1 MNAWH
6 ERDDFWETFAPF
18 MFTAQRWAAAA
29 GEVEQVIRLLRL
41 DPGAA
46 VLDLGCGP
54 GRHSLELARRGFRVI
69 GVDRTAHYLQQGRQK
84 AAEEGLAVEF
94 VQADMRGFCWPES
107 FDAVISLFTSF
118 SYFEDPAENRRVLL
132 NAFRCLNEGGR
143 LLLDTMGKEVLAR
156 IFQPRDWVEQDGVFF
171 LQERSVC
178 RNWSQMENRWIMLRG
193 DERREFT
200 ISHWIYSARELSDL
214 LRDCGFGAVDVWGDL
229 EGAEYDHTAS
239 RLVIL
244 AQKGA
249 PG

>member
-18 MFTAQRWAAAA
+18 MFTAERWAAAA
-29 GEVEQVIRLLRL
+29 AEVEQVLRLLGV
-41 DPGAA
+41 DSGAA

-69 GVDRTAHYLQQGRQK
+69 GVDRTAHYLQQAREK

-94 VQADMRGFCWPES
+94 VQADMREFCWPES

-132 NAFRCLNEGGR
+132 NVYRSLKEGGR

-156 IFQPRDWVEQDGVFF
+156 IFQPRDWSERDGVFF
-171 LQERSVC
+171 LQERTV
-178 RNWSQMENRWIMLRG
+178 RGNWSQMENRWIMLRG
-193 DERREFT
+193 DERREFA
-200 ISHWIYSARELSDL
+200 ISHWIYAASELSDL
-214 LRDCGFGAVDVWGDL
+214 LRDCGFDAVDVWGDF
-229 EGAEYDHTAS
+229 EGAPYDHTAS
-239 RLVIL
+239 RLVIV

-249 PG
+249 RG